1 MSPQPRPS
9 DAAGDDP
16 LAEVARRATYDHA
29 AAAELVRA
37 MQAEVWRL
45 CRALVDDASAE
56 DLTQETFLRVF
67 AALPGFRGEST
78 VRVWV
83 LAIARRTAMDHLR
96 KVVRQ
101 RALDAALRR
110 QRPPGPPTLASRLE
124 VDQALARLPVD
135 LRTAFVLTQVL
146 GLEYAEAAGVVGCP
160 IGTIRSRVARA
171 RQRLVADLSDPER

>member
-1 MSPQPRPS
+1 
-9 DAAGDDP
+9 
-16 LAEVARRATYDHA
+16 
-29 AAAELVRA
+29 

-45 CRALVDDASAE
+45 CRALVDEANAE

-78 VRVWV
+78 VRVWI

-96 KVVRQ
+96 KITRQ
-101 RALDAALRR
+101 RALDGVLRR
-110 QRPPGPPTLASRLE
+110 QRQPRVQSLSSTLE
-124 VDQALARLPVD
+124 VDDALARLPVD

-146 GLEYAEAAGVVGCP
+146 GMEYAEAAKVVGCP

-171 RQRLVADLSDPER
+171 RGRLVDDLADPGS

>member
-1 MSPQPRPS
+1 MSPESQPTVEPVR
-9 DAAGDDP
+9 DP
-16 LAEVARRATYDHA
+16 LASVARNASGDQA

-37 MQAEVWRL
+37 LQTEVWRL

-67 AALPGFRGEST
+67 AALPGFRGESS

-96 KVVRQ
+96 KVTRQ
-101 RALDAALRR
+101 RALDAVLRR
-110 QRPPGPPTLASRLE
+110 QRTLRAPGLGSSLE
-124 VDQALARLPVD
+124 VDQALERLPLD

-146 GLEYAEAAGVVGCP
+146 GLEYAEAAAVVGCP

-171 RQRLVADLSDPER
+171 RKRLVSDLA